1 MLKGLEISEV
11 SFGDVGLRTS
21 DFRIESEYFTQELIT
36 LDRLIDSK
44 NFVPLKDV
52 SSKIS
57 DGTHFTPEY
66 VSKGVPFLSAIN
78 VKSNVFDLNAGFQH
92 ITQEAHNALYRRCD
106 PREGDVLVRKV
117 GAGAR
122 MACVIPQLGFQFSIF
137 VSVAMIR
144 TKGIDPY
151 YLSTFINTRI
161 GQRQLLRF
169 NKCIGQPDL
178 HLEDLARLRIFRA
191 SCEFQSEIARVVIK
205 ANWLI
210 ESATV
215 QYGEAEQSLLSELG
229 LDGWTPTEESVSV
242 KNCSDFMSAGRFDA
256 EYFQP
261 KYDELFTLL
270 AKCKVR
276 VLGGKDG
283 LVDIKRSI
291 EPGSDAYSDKGIPFV
306 RIADFTEMGVASPEI
321 HIPPELCSDS
331 PRPKKDTILL
341 SKDGSVGIAY
351 KVEED
356 LDIVTSSGILHLTVK
371 DNAVLP
377 DYLTLVLNSKI
388 VRLQAERSAGGSIIQ
403 HWKQSEVE
411 NVSIPILPM
420 SSQQKI
426 TAKVRES
433 FALRTESKFLLDLAK
448 HAVEVAIEQGESK
461 ALEALEKEIGH
472 AN

>member
-1 MLKGLEISEV
+1 MHLKEATQENRIDAEHYKKEYLEYDKLLCGRMAKDLREVTDSIQNFGAYSLCNYINFVKSGIPFLMVQDIGNNVINWNINRFVDEASHKMLFKSHCRKNQVLMPMAGSLGNAAVYDKDFICSSNQAIAKITPSKGLNS
-11 SFGDVGLRTS
+11 
-21 DFRIESEYFTQELIT
+21 
-36 LDRLIDSK
+36 
-44 NFVPLKDV
+44 
-52 SSKIS
+52 
-57 DGTHFTPEY
+57 
-66 VSKGVPFLSAIN
+66 
-78 VKSNVFDLNAGFQH
+78 
-92 ITQEAHNALYRRCD
+92 
-106 PREGDVLVRKV
+106 
-117 GAGAR
+117 
-122 MACVIPQLGFQFSIF
+122 
-137 VSVAMIR
+137 
-144 TKGIDPY
+144 Y
-151 YLSTFINTRI
+151 YLSTYLSSKFGRYQILKYQTATAQPNINMGFIGNIRI
-161 GQRQLLRF
+161 PILSASFQEHVAGVVKEAHLLLD
-169 NKCIGQPDL
+169 K
-178 HLEDLARLRIFRA
+178 A
-191 SCEFQSEIARVVIK
+191 SEEYRVV
-205 ANWLI
+205 
-210 ESATV
+210 EAT
-215 QYGEAEQSLLSELG
+215 LLKELG
-229 LDGWTPTEESVSV
+229 FDGWTPTEESVSV

-306 RIADFTEMGVASPEI
+306 RIADFIEMGVASPEI
-321 HIPPELCSDS
+321 HIPPELCADS

-356 LDIVTSSGILHLTVK
+356 LDVVTSSGILHLTVK

-377 DYLTLVLNSKI
+377 DYLTLVFNSKI

-403 HWKQSEVE
+403 HWKQSEIE
-411 NVSIPILPM
+411 NVLIPILPM

-433 FALRTESKFLLDLAK
+433 FALRAESKRLLDLAK
-448 HAVEVAIEQGESK
+448 HAVEVAIEQGEEK
-461 ALEALEKEIGH
+461 AMEALEKEIGH

>member
-1 MLKGLEISEV
+1 MKGLEISEIRLK
-11 SFGDVGLRTS
+11 DIGLKTS
-21 DFRIESEYFTQELIT
+21 DFRIDAEYFTGKFAQYCRLMEKCGFTCFAREAQRVVKGAFDIT
-36 LDRLIDSK
+36 ADKFRESGIPFVRISNLRNMEIDTSSIVYIDADVHAEYLASK
-44 NFVPLKDV
+44 LRRGDIVL
-52 SSKIS
+52 SKTAYAAASIVTLPVCNTSQDTIAIS
-57 DGTHFTPEY
+57 
-66 VSKGVPFLSAIN
+66 LN
-78 VKSNVFDLNAGFQH
+78 SNS
-92 ITQEAHNALYRRCD
+92 R
-106 PREGDVLVRKV
+106 
-117 GAGAR
+117 
-122 MACVIPQLGFQFSIF
+122 
-137 VSVAMIR
+137 
-144 TKGIDPY
+144 IDPY
-151 YLSTFINTRI
+151 FTVVYLNTKYGLFLMEYLFTGNI
-161 GQRQLLRF
+161 QKHF
-169 NKCIGQPDL
+169 NLTECKTKLPIPIFSAKFQGEVRKLFEQAL
-178 HLEDLARLRIFRA
+178 VARCGADKIYHG
-191 SCEFQSEIARVVIK
+191 
-205 ANWLI
+205 
-210 ESATV
+210 T
-215 QYGEAEQSLLSELG
+215 EQSLLTELG
-229 LDGWTPTEESVSV
+229 FDGWMPTEESVSV

-261 KYDELFTLL
+261 KYDELFALL

-356 LDIVTSSGILHLTVK
+356 LDVVTSSGILYLTVK

-403 HWKQSEVE
+403 HWKQSEIE

-433 FALRTESKFLLDLAK
+433 FALRAESKRLLDLAK
-448 HAVEVAIEQGESK
+448 HAVEVAIERGEEK
-461 ALEALEKEIGH
+461 AMEVLGEY
-472 AN
+472 

>member
-1 MLKGLEISEV
+1 MKGLEISEV
-11 SFGDVGLRTS
+11 RLKDIGLKTS
-21 DFRIESEYFTQELIT
+21 DFRIDAEYFTGKFAQYCRLMEKCGFTCFAREAQRVVKGAFDIT
-36 LDRLIDSK
+36 ADKFRESGIPFVRISNLRNMEIDTSSIVYIDADVHAEYLASK
-44 NFVPLKDV
+44 LRRGDIVL
-52 SSKIS
+52 SKTAYAAASIVTLPVCNTSQDTIAIS
-57 DGTHFTPEY
+57 
-66 VSKGVPFLSAIN
+66 LN
-78 VKSNVFDLNAGFQH
+78 SNS
-92 ITQEAHNALYRRCD
+92 R
-106 PREGDVLVRKV
+106 
-117 GAGAR
+117 
-122 MACVIPQLGFQFSIF
+122 
-137 VSVAMIR
+137 
-144 TKGIDPY
+144 IDPY
-151 YLSTFINTRI
+151 FTVVYLNTKYGLFLMEYLFTGNI
-161 GQRQLLRF
+161 QKHF
-169 NKCIGQPDL
+169 NLTECKTKLPIPIFSAKFQGEVRKLFEQAL
-178 HLEDLARLRIFRA
+178 VARCGADKIYHG
-191 SCEFQSEIARVVIK
+191 
-205 ANWLI
+205 
-210 ESATV
+210 T
-215 QYGEAEQSLLSELG
+215 EQSLLTELG
-229 LDGWTPTEESVSV
+229 FDGWMPTEESVSV

-261 KYDELFTLL
+261 KYDELFALL

-356 LDIVTSSGILHLTVK
+356 LDVVTSSGILYLTVK

-403 HWKQSEVE
+403 HWKQSEIE

-433 FALRTESKFLLDLAK
+433 FALRAESKRLLDLAK
-448 HAVEVAIEQGESK
+448 HAVEVAIERGEEK
-461 ALEALEKEIGH
+461 AMEVLGEY
-472 AN
+472 